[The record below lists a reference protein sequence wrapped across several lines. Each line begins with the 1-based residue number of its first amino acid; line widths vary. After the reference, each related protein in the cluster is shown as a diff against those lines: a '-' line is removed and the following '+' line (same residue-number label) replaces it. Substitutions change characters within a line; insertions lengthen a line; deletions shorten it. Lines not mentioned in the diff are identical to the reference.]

1 MTLFKKRMDEKL
13 AAFGEDYLLNGTTAL
28 KGFFQQ
34 LDTGRMHIYLDD
46 TEVAMLTRPG
56 LFLVTTADAAI
67 SVGNT
72 IARDGRTYTVLKT
85 SAQRIANTTV
95 AKIAILG

>member
-1 MTLFKKRMDEKL
+1 MVFKTRMDEKL
-13 AAFGEDYLLNGTTAL
+13 KAFGEDYLLNGVTPL

-56 LFLVTTADAAI
+56 LFLVTSADAVI
-67 SVGNT
+67 SVGDTVTRN
-72 IARDGRTYTVLKT
+72 GRTYRALKT
-85 SAQRIANTTV
+85 SEQRIRNTAV
-95 AKIAILG
+95 ARIVILA

>member
-1 MTLFKKRMDEKL
+1 MVFKKRMDEKL
-13 AAFGEDYLLNGTTAL
+13 TAFGEDFLLNGVTPL

-56 LFLVTTADAAI
+56 LFLVASADAAI
-67 SVGNT
+67 SVGDT
-72 IARDGRTYTVLKT
+72 IARNGRTYSALKT
-85 SAQRIANTTV
+85 SEQRIQNAAV
-95 AKIAILG
+95 ARIVILG

>member
-1 MTLFKKRMDEKL
+1 MMFKKRMDEKL
-13 AAFGEDYLLNGTTAL
+13 AAFGEDLLLNDVTSL

-56 LFLVTTADAAI
+56 LFLVTSADAAI
-67 SVGNT
+67 SIGDTLTRN
-72 IARDGRTYTVLKT
+72 GRTYSVLKT
-85 SAQRIANTTV
+85 SEQRVRNTAV